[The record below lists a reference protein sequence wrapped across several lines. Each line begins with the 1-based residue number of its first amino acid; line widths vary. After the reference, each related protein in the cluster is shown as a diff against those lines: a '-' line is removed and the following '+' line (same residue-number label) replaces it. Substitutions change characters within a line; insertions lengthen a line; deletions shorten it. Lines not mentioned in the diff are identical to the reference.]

1 MPRIWIDA
9 DALPKKLRE
18 VLSKAARKRF
28 VPMTFVA
35 NQYIDIPKLKWVKIQ
50 VVSSGLDKADDWI
63 VEQCSEDDLV
73 ITADIP
79 LAARVI
85 DKQAMVCTP
94 RGRRLDSSNIQ
105 EALSIRNISEDLR
118 NSGLQTGGPPPIS
131 PKNIQQFSN
140 SLDIWIQKYR

>member
-1 MPRIWIDA
+1 
-9 DALPKKLRE
+9 
-18 VLSKAARKRF
+18 
-28 VPMTFVA
+28 MTFVA